1 MIKNIIEIEN
11 IKKIYDDRLVIDI
24 PNLEFESGMIY
35 ALVGPN
41 GAGKTT
47 LLRLINMLEKQT
59 EGAIYFDDQK
69 TSDSLSSLL
78 DIRRRMTFV
87 MQNAILFRTSVYNNV
102 AYGLK
107 MRGHNKNSIHSDVLS
122 ALEMVGLSSF
132 EHRKAKQLSA
142 GESQRVA
149 IARAIVLKPKL
160 LLMDEPTAN
169 VDRRNIHVIESILRK
184 INADLGTTIIFTTHD
199 LSQAHRLTDK
209 VISLL
214 DGKVVYGSS
223 ENIFYGSFE
232 VVNQNTLITLTPDV
246 RIKVNEY
253 NSDSYGV
260 HIDPKDIVVSF
271 ESQSSEDVNCL
282 EGRVT
287 SVAIVNDMV
296 RLTVNVGI
304 ELVAEMEQKTFN
316 DMSSG
321 IFNHNVYALF
331 KVSNVHVF

>member
-1 MIKNIIEIEN
+1 MAKNIIKIEN

-69 TSDSLSSLL
+69 TGDSLSSLL

-107 MRGHNKNSIHSDVLS
+107 VRGHNKNSIHSDVLS
-122 ALEMVGLSSF
+122 ALEMVGLSNF

-199 LSQAHRLTDK
+199 LSQAHRLTNK

-232 VVNQNTLITLTPDV
+232 VVDQRTFIAITPDV
-246 RIKVNEY
+246 KIKVNEH

-296 RLTVNVGI
+296 RLTINVGI
-304 ELVAEMEQKTFN
+304 DLVAEMEQKTFK

-331 KVSNVHVF
+331 KVSKVHVF

>member
-1 MIKNIIEIEN
+1 MNDPIIKIEN
-11 IKKIYDDRLVIDI
+11 IRKVYDDRMVLEI
-24 PNLEFESGMIY
+24 PHLEFESGMIY

-69 TSDSLSSLL
+69 TGDSPSSLL

-87 MQNAILFRTSVYNNV
+87 MQSAVLFRTSVYNNV

-107 MRGHNKNSIHSDVLS
+107 VRGHNKNSIHSDVLS
-122 ALEMVGLSSF
+122 ALEMVGLVGF

-169 VDRRNIHVIESILRK
+169 VDRRNIHVIESILGK

-199 LSQAHRLTDK
+199 LSQAHRLTNK

-232 VVNQNTLITLTPDV
+232 VVDQNGFIAITPDV
-246 RIKVNEY
+246 RLRINEY

-296 RLTVNVGI
+296 RLTINVGI
-304 ELVAEMEQKTFN
+304 ELIAEMEQKTFN

-321 IFNHNVYALF
+321 IFNYNVYALF